1 MGSGPFLG
9 RIAVQLLLK
18 SVRMM
23 SCYKTKGKFGMGDPE
38 RHCGWVSL
46 HSSLFPWLRSLVK
59 KCDTTE
65 QIGTI
70 SKNPNPHLGPRF
82 CHLAYST
89 TICAMSLF
97 HISQKKKSLHWG
109 SSHKIHHWPLHQKS
123 KNSFQSSFYLICQ
136 HYSTH
141 GLFFFVSNTFL
152 TIMFYC
158 PGFSHIYLSTSPPF
172 LLKTFSA
179 LFNHSILEFLGY
191 SSLPMLSW

>member
-1 MGSGPFLG
+1 MEIMGSGPFLG
-9 RIAVQLLLK
+9 KIAVQLLLK

-97 HISQKKKSLHWG
+97 HISQKKKITSLRLFSQN
-109 SSHKIHHWPLHQKS
+109 SSLISTSKIKKLFS
-123 KNSFQSSFYLICQ
+123 VLILSDM
-136 HYSTH
+136 ST
-141 GLFFFVSNTFL
+141 LFDTWTFL
-152 TIMFYC
+152 FC
-158 PGFSHIYLSTSPPF
+158 F
-172 LLKTFSA
+172 
-179 LFNHSILEFLGY
+179 
-191 SSLPMLSW
+191 